1 MGKGKNATPL
11 GASRAQ
17 LQADDLLTLIYTSGT
32 TGTPKGVMLTHRNIV
47 SNMISCEELLPPG
60 IGKALSFLPLCHIFE
75 RMVSYLYLYRGISI
89 YYAESLETRSEERR
103 VGKECVSTCRSRWS
117 QYHTK
122 TQRD

>member
-11 GASRAQ
+11 GAIRAQ

-60 IGKALSFLPLCHIFE
+60 IGKALSFLPLCHNFE
-75 RMVSYLYLYRGISI
+75 RLVSYLYLYRGIS
-89 YYAESLETRSEERR
+89 RSEEHTS
-103 VGKECVSTCRSRWS
+103 EPQS
-117 QYHTK
+117 QLLNSYPL
-122 TQRD
+122 